1 MKLGLKY
8 KGKPEKMT
16 QAQRQVESSE
26 LGTFNLKYQPQ
37 RRGELL
43 QEYVLKG
50 TDNKTILKVKALS
63 KQEGPNVCWDARFLN
78 FDHLPAAKKVLKKRV
93 SL

>member
-16 QAQRQVESSE
+16 QAQRQVQSSE

-50 TDNKTILKVKALS
+50 TDNKTIRS
-63 KQEGPNVCWDARFLN
+63 
-78 FDHLPAAKKVLKKRV
+78 
-93 SL
+93 

>member
-37 RRGELL
+37 RRAE
-43 QEYVLKG
+43 
-50 TDNKTILKVKALS
+50 
-63 KQEGPNVCWDARFLN
+63 
-78 FDHLPAAKKVLKKRV
+78 
-93 SL
+93 